1 MKRLI
6 TAFVITGVFSLV
18 VIAQTPTPPS
28 RPATTSSA
36 PPAASAPAGGT
47 GAEGKLAFINTSAF
61 YQGINELKVKLDAL
75 NAEFEPKKKE
85 VQADEEALNRLKNQI
100 QTQGSTVSVQVRT
113 QWAEDAAEKEK
124 LLTRKK
130 EDYST
135 QGNKRLQEV
144 TAPIQEKI
152 YKFLEQYCQ
161 QRNIAMVLEGVA
173 AQQANLLVFFSQATD
188 ITDDFMKQYNAAN
201 PAAAAATG
209 PAPAPAPGRKP

>member
-18 VIAQTPTPPS
+18 AIAQTPTPPS
-28 RPATTSSA
+28 RPTTTSSA

-85 VQADEEALNRLKNQI
+85 VQADEEALNNLKNKI
-100 QTQGSTVSVQVRT
+100 QTQGATVSVQVRT
-113 QWAEDAAEKEK
+113 QWAEDAAEKER
-124 LLTRKK
+124 LLNRKK

-144 TAPIQEKI
+144 TVPIQEKI

-173 AQQANLLVFFSQATD
+173 AQQANLLVFFSQTTD
-188 ITDDFMKQYNAAN
+188 ITDDFMKEYNKIN

-209 PAPAPAPGRKP
+209 PAPAPGRKP

>member
-1 MKRLI
+1 MKRQI
-6 TAFVITGVFSLV
+6 TVFVITGLFSLV

-28 RPATTSSA
+28 RPTTTSSA
-36 PPAASAPAGGT
+36 PPATPAPAGGT

-61 YQGINELKVKLDAL
+61 YQGINELRVKLDAL
-75 NAEFEPKKKE
+75 NADFEPKKKE
-85 VQADEEALNRLKNQI
+85 VQADEEALNNLKNKI
-100 QTQGSTVSVQVRT
+100 QTQGATVSVQVRT
-113 QWAEDAAEKEK
+113 QWMEDAADKER
-124 LLTRKK
+124 LLNRKK

-188 ITDDFMKQYNAAN
+188 ITDDFMKEYNKVNPA
-201 PAAAAATG
+201 PAAAA
-209 PAPAPAPGRKP
+209 PAPTSPAGARKP

>member
-6 TAFVITGVFSLV
+6 TAFVITGVLSLA

-28 RPATTSSA
+28 RPPTTSSA
-36 PPAASAPAGGT
+36 PPATSAPAGGT

-75 NAEFEPKKKE
+75 NVDFEPKKKE
-85 VQADEEALNRLKNQI
+85 VQAEEEALNRLKNQI
-100 QTQGSTVSVQVRT
+100 QTQGATVSVQVRT
-113 QWAEDAAEKEK
+113 QWVEDATEKER

-130 EDYST
+130 EDYTAQS
-135 QGNKRLQEV
+135 QKRLQDV

-161 QRNIAMVLEGVA
+161 QRNIAMLLEGVA
-173 AQQANLLVFFSQATD
+173 AQQANLLVFISQATD

-201 PAAAAATG
+201 PAAAAAAPPPTS
-209 PAPAPAPGRKP
+209 PAGARKP

>member
-28 RPATTSSA
+28 RPATTTSA
-36 PPAASAPAGGT
+36 PAAAPAPAGGT

-75 NAEFEPKKKE
+75 NAEFDSKKKE
-85 VQADEEALNRLKNQI
+85 VQVEEEALVNLKNKI
-100 QTQGSTVSVQVRT
+100 QTQGATVSVQVRT
-113 QWAEDAAEKEK
+113 QWVEEATEKEK

-130 EDYST
+130 EDYNT
-135 QGNKRLQEV
+135 QGQKRLQEV
-144 TAPIQEKI
+144 TQPVQEKI

-188 ITDDFMKQYNAAN
+188 ITDDFMKEYNKIN
-201 PAAAAATG
+201 PAGAAPPPTS
-209 PAPAPAPGRKP
+209 PAGARKP

>member
-6 TAFVITGVFSLV
+6 TAFGITGVFSLV

-28 RPATTSSA
+28 RPTTTSSA
-36 PPAASAPAGGT
+36 PPATSAPAGGT

-75 NAEFEPKKKE
+75 NADFEPKKKE
-85 VQADEEALNRLKNQI
+85 VQADEEVLNNLKNKI
-100 QTQGSTVSVQVRT
+100 QTQGATVSVQVRA
-113 QWAEDAAEKEK
+113 QWMEDAAEKEK

-130 EDYST
+130 EDYNS
-135 QGNKRLQEV
+135 QGQKRLQEV
-144 TAPIQEKI
+144 TQPIQEKI

-188 ITDDFMKQYNAAN
+188 ITDDFMKQYNNAN
-201 PAAAAATG
+201 PAATAS
-209 PAPAPAPGRKP
+209 APAPASPAGARKP